1 LATGGW
7 HARASRGIAQVL
19 RSLRLPLVR
28 IPASIRRRRV
38 TYLGQLLMWLP
49 MFILG
54 SVWYIAIT
62 ILLYMIWKELRLI
75 RLK

>member
-1 LATGGW
+1 M
-7 HARASRGIAQVL
+7 
-19 RSLRLPLVR
+19 RSPRLLLVR

>member
-1 LATGGW
+1 
-7 HARASRGIAQVL
+7 
-19 RSLRLPLVR
+19 
-28 IPASIRRRRV
+28 
-38 TYLGQLLMWLP
+38 MWLP

>member
-1 LATGGW
+1 MLAELV
-7 HARASRGIAQVL
+7 IAQVL
-19 RSLRLPLVR
+19 RTLRLLLVR
-28 IPASIRRRRV
+28 ISASIRRRRV

>member
-1 LATGGW
+1 MLAELV
-7 HARASRGIAQVL
+7 IAQVL
-19 RSLRLPLVR
+19 RSLRLLLVR
-28 IPASIRRRRV
+28 ISASIRRRRV